1 MPTRRKSADQLRLEG
16 GWRADRHA
24 DRDRSPTGVG
34 KLGPPPKHLAPEACR
49 AWRELVEAAPW
60 ATGSDRP
67 LVEVTARL
75 LAELRGPEPMVTSRI
90 GALISALSR
99 LGLSPADRS
108 RITEAP
114 KAVEGED
121 MPADE
126 RWFRERLRIVP

>member
-24 DRDRSPTGVG
+24 DRDRAPAGVG
-34 KLGPPPKHLAPEACR
+34 KLGAPPKHLSPDAKR
-49 AWRELVEAAPW
+49 AWREIAKAAPW
-60 ATGSDRP
+60 CTGSDGP

-108 RITEAP
+108 RITEEP
-114 KAVEGED
+114 KVEERELR
-121 MPADE
+121 PDE
-126 RWFRERLRIVP
+126 LFFARHLKLVP